1 MTGLASMMGK
11 GVPRSAQQAM
21 CPTGSKKHRGN
32 DGSSYASSDV
42 WLVGEKILM
51 GHVQSQRQNKGYVQK
66 RMQVKTYKAII
77 RTRRNLSMTGS
88 VNINVKLINEY
99 VVNTH
104 TLIDSILKSR
114 DITLPTKVCLV
125 KAMVFPV
132 VMYRCESWAIKKA
145 EC

>member
-1 MTGLASMMGK
+1 
-11 GVPRSAQQAM
+11 
-21 CPTGSKKHRGN
+21 
-32 DGSSYASSDV
+32 
-42 WLVGEKILM
+42 
-51 GHVQSQRQNKGYVQK
+51 
-66 RMQVKTYKAII
+66 MQVKTYKAII

-132 VMYRCESWAIKKA
+132 DMYRCES
-145 EC
+145 